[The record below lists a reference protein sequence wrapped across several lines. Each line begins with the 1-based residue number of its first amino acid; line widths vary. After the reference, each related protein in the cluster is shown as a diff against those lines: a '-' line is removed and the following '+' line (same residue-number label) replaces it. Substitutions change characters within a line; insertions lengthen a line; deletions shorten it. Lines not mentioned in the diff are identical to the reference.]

1 MSVRVM
7 RVCRPAGPVPGLV
20 VFLALLAAGCGGEVP
35 VLPSGPPVLALEDL
49 DGDELLGVG
58 PEVTRETPEGFH
70 LRFAGRREGVR
81 SALAYARSRVTAATP
96 VEIRLNGVLVAEVT
110 PSDPFRTA
118 PEVLLP
124 AALLRGDDELAFVPT
139 APGPWQVG
147 ELRVVVDPLPACAPG
162 ECETRARELFER
174 AELLH
179 ADRAVA
185 AGNLARASSLLREAL
200 LHVERVDPPPPLRG
214 RIATL
219 LAAASGELDDRCRGL
234 RFAAVGQVHLG
245 RWDELRATAL
255 AMADRF
261 PGASH
266 PCHRTAR
273 RLLERLAELE
283 E

>member
-1 MSVRVM
+1 MSGRAVM
-7 RVCRPAGPVPGLV
+7 RRRPAGPVMGWC
-20 VFLALLAAGCGGEVP
+20 FLAVLAAACSAEVP
-35 VLPSGPPVLALEDL
+35 LLPSGPPVLEFEEV
-49 DGDELLGVG
+49 DGGELFGVG
-58 PEVTRETPEGFH
+58 PEVTRETPEGLR
-70 LRFAGRREGVR
+70 LRFRGRTEGARTV
-81 SALAYARSRVTAATP
+81 LVYARSRVTAATP
-96 VEIRLNGVLVAEVT
+96 VEIRLNGVLVAEVA
-110 PSDPFRTA
+110 PSDAFRTA

-124 AALLRGDDELAFVPT
+124 AALLRGEDELAFLPAAEGT
-139 APGPWQVG
+139 WQVG
-147 ELRVVVDPLPACAPG
+147 ELRLLVDPLPACAPG
-162 ECETRARELFER
+162 ECEARARELFDR
-174 AELLH
+174 AALLH

-185 AGNLARASSLLREAL
+185 AGNLARAAVLLREAL
-200 LHVERVDPPPPLRG
+200 LHLERVEPPPPLRG

-219 LAAASGELDDRCRGL
+219 LGAASAELDDRCRGL

-245 RWDELRATAL
+245 RWEEVRATAL